1 MGPPSLTL
9 SNTSGA
15 RNLRNCQ
22 TGPRLLQLVEF
33 GIASCCCRCCDFSCR
48 YYGCGCGWCGCV
60 FCFCRC
66 YYYYYHHNYYY
77 YYYCCCCSS
86 SCSCCPIMVLH
97 THFRYFSNSLQPKTW
112 STSDVWGTMVPIPI
126 LSWLVKNRNC
136 QFMQYFSLVHWL
148 RSLRAPEESGRFLM
162 FLSSIRLPATN
173 VHPLFSL
180 KPRRFF
186 NWCNYVKLVTT
197 FSLTG
202 AGLNILNSPFWSR
215 VMLD

>member
-1 MGPPSLTL
+1 MVVVVVDVVVFFVFVVVIIIIIIIITIIIIIIIIIVVVVPLHVHAAQLWYFIHTFDISPTL
-9 SNTSGA
+9 CNPKQWSY
-15 RNLRNCQ
+15 Q
-22 TGPRLLQLVEF
+22 
-33 GIASCCCRCCDFSCR
+33 
-48 YYGCGCGWCGCV
+48 WCLGE
-60 FCFCRC
+60 RW
-66 YYYYYHHNYYY
+66 
-77 YYYCCCCSS
+77 
-86 SCSCCPIMVLH
+86 CP
-97 THFRYFSNSLQPKTW
+97 F
-112 STSDVWGTMVPIPI
+112 PI